1 MEIKEIYKQL
11 TGVDI
16 EEQKKLWDERGKGY
30 YGEFL
35 VFTELYK
42 DVKGNCKILM
52 NLEVPTNNGKTTE
65 IDLLMI
71 HETGIYVF
79 EIKHYKGDIYGKD
92 TDETWTQ
99 YFRTVKNSVFKNP
112 ILQNAYH
119 INTLTNLFPNIPLFS
134 VITFTSEL
142 CNLHITNLN
151 DNIILCYL
159 DNLYGNLNDKFNHSS
174 LNLSM
179 GQIDEIF
186 NKLSRFSK
194 MQEVILYDGK
204 EQNFISWLEP
214 TLLKLN
220 EEKDNYKQAII
231 KTNNDNKKFK
241 FISIISIIICFVIL
255 ILSIY
260 GINIGFKERLGVI
273 ESNYNTE
280 LDKFKQ
286 NFKHVD
292 DINNQY
298 IDKLNELFIV
308 SDSTLTTLSN
318 NIVSF
323 TANISKTNDLFGMQ
337 LEKDAKYIVMTKDS
351 KVYEY
356 DIFGEHLYYNAY
368 TNKIG
373 KGASSIGKLKSVQ
386 FFNIKKE
393 DITYIKIKGIELYSI
408 DVVWKS
414 IAKDLELEVY
424 TQK

>member
-1 MEIKEIYKQL
+1 MDIKEIYKQL
-11 TGVDI
+11 TSVEI

-42 DVKGNCKILM
+42 TIKGNCKILM

-79 EIKHYKGDIYGKD
+79 EIKHYKGDIYGKNN
-92 TDETWTQ
+92 DETWTQ

-112 ILQNAYH
+112 MLQNAYH
-119 INTLTNLFPNIPLFS
+119 INALNNLLPNIPLFS
-134 VITFTSEL
+134 IITFTSEK
-142 CNLHITNLN
+142 CNLHVTNLN

-159 DNLYGNLNDKFNHSS
+159 DNLYRNLNDKFKNSS

-179 GQIDEIF
+179 EQIDEIF
-186 NKLSRFSK
+186 NNLSQYSK
-194 MQEVILYDGK
+194 MQEVILYEGK
-204 EQNFISWLEP
+204 EESFSSWLQP

-220 EEKDNYKQAII
+220 EEKDNYNQATI
-231 KTNNDNKKFK
+231 KANNDNKKFK
-241 FISIISIIICFVIL
+241 IISIIFIIIGFIIL
-255 ILSIY
+255 ILSIHS
-260 GINIGFKERLGVI
+260 IKIGFNERLSII

-286 NFKHVD
+286 NFKYID
-292 DINNQY
+292 NINNQY

-308 SDSTLTTLSN
+308 SNASITTLSD

-323 TANISKTNDLFGMQ
+323 TASISKSNDLFGM
-337 LEKDAKYIVMTKDS
+337 EIKEDAKYIVMTKDGI
-351 KVYEY
+351 VYEY
-356 DIFGEHLYYNAY
+356 DMFGEHLSYSLWS
-368 TNKIG
+368 NKIG
-373 KGASSIGKLKSVQ
+373 KGANSGGKLANIQ

-408 DVVWKS
+408 DVTWKS
-414 IAKDLELEVY
+414 ISKDLELEVFS
-424 TQK
+424 Q